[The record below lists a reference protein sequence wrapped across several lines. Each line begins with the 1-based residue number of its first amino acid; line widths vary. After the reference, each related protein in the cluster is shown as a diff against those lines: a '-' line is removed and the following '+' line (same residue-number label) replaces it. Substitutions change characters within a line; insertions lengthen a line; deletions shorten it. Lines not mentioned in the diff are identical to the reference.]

1 MVRATKHLELA
12 IDIDSD
18 PITGSFS
25 DAAQRSQSF
34 TGWIELVAA
43 IEAVRSSE
51 DAVVGPGTRA
61 GQTLGSSPGAKDAE
75 L

>member
-1 MVRATKHLELA
+1 MRATRHLELA

-25 DAAQRSQSF
+25 RGAENSRPF

-43 IEAVRSSE
+43 IEAARSSE
-51 DAVVGPGTRA
+51 HPAGGPGN
-61 GQTLGSSPGAKDAE
+61 GNGKTLGSTPGANGSE